1 MSDAADAADAAV
13 AASVFEDYKDAT
25 SGEFEPL
32 KEGDPFAEKFKG
44 LFDKNF
50 DLKINGDKCSGY
62 NISGSQNGCYLT
74 LLGVKEDQHQKTTI
88 TFRGVDV
95 RFREGGLPMFQDGTD
110 KNGGER
116 AFLPNCSSVEMR
128 GQFQLA
134 EGDTQIQVLGED
146 ASTTYVEDASARSVV
161 VYNNGDKYEFRDGDK
176 EVRYNYRKAA
186 GGWFYGAAMTLDQIE
201 AWEKQV
207 AADRAIAEELRE
219 QIGASASAGGLAL
232 AVEAVD
238 DTGMMGRANFQMAMG
253 PSNNKI
259 SGDPGDS
266 YNQTKVEEDRA
277 AQAAKEA
284 EEAEQK
290 QFEQTTEKLANYD
303 GNGASALKWITNVLL
318 RPLGEGSAVAA
329 GLVSSV
335 FVGMVAYVGYWVPQ
349 LMVNALIPEVFN
361 SRPQEKLLRWAQK
374 WVPRMVVGS
383 MAVAAIYQMTYTF
396 PMIAMARGGANL
408 VYLCI
413 FGDQTRMET
422 VSKVAAILW
431 ENAPSL
437 AVLWGSVFTLGIVQ
451 SVFLGTLT
459 IGLAGIGLARS
470 DRGRAFVDWWARKR
484 RYKVGEAE
492 AAYDAFAKEL
502 KKGNGASTRSL
513 QKHAQ
518 EVFSADRGHF
528 KSDNGVR
535 SNIFTLLIAQYA
547 EDGVNRA
554 PLLFD
559 LLQLWKRDAK
569 TEPTWEVASDEE
581 LSERS
586 VVALQ
591 LLNKAFADDRNQ
603 LQACVYLALS
613 MWRMPETL
621 RAALTASK
629 SWSDAQTNTDD
640 IVEKNF
646 LDLSQAKSMEAFV
659 DLAKRYYIASRKA
672 EVYTKADDEFW
683 FNNSVSKL
691 ASGVRGALR
700 RRLEFFQVKE
710 PTRTHH
716 LGDKRIDDAQ
726 FDIKHNLRWSVA
738 FGDRGVRATVTAGS
752 FGNADIDP
760 TVAEAQD
767 AGVKPVEKEGA
778 DVYIAESTSKL
789 LRVDAGGAV
798 SSDALLLEA
807 AEIHVKE
814 ALARLM
820 TLYRK
825 DDYYFSIERLDLD
838 DTRGLAGNIRAI
850 VAKAVK
856 QPPFR
861 APPPSATSSGAGPD
875 LDPGPD
881 LNALLADQA
890 ASLRRV
896 RELLEED

>member
-1 MSDAADAADAAV
+1 MSDAADATDAADAAKS
-13 AASVFEDYKDAT
+13 ADVFEEYKDAT

-32 KEGDPFAEKFKG
+32 AADDPLAETFKG
-44 LFDKNF
+44 LFDSEF
-50 DLKINGDKCSGY
+50 DLKINGDKGSGY
-62 NISGSQNGCYLT
+62 DISGSQGGCYMT
-74 LLGVKEDQHQKTTI
+74 LIGVKVDAFKEKTI
-88 TFRGVDV
+88 TFRGVNV
-95 RFREGGLPMFQDGTD
+95 RFRQGGLPMFEDG
-110 KNGGER
+110 KGN
-116 AFLPNCSSVEMR
+116 AFLPECQSIERR
-128 GQFQLA
+128 GHFQLA
-134 EGDTQIQVLGED
+134 EGDRQIRVLDGD
-146 ASTTYVEDASARSVV
+146 ASTTYLQDESERSVV
-161 VYNNGDKYEFRDGDK
+161 VYNDSSKYEFHDGDK
-176 EVRYNYRKAA
+176 AVRYNYQNAA
-186 GGWFYGAAMTLDQIE
+186 GGWFYDSARTLAQIE
-201 AWEKQV
+201 AWQAKV
-207 AADRAIAEELRE
+207 DADREAAEEVRR
-219 QIGASASAGGLAL
+219 QIQGIGASAGGLAAATASTGAEAGQL
-232 AVEAVD
+232 VVEEEPEMDALPD
-238 DTGMMGRANFQMAMG
+238 GDPQPGEIAFNETLQ
-253 PSNNKI
+253 KI
-259 SGDPGDS
+259 SEYKGDS
-266 YNQTKVEEDRA
+266 S
-277 AQAAKEA
+277 
-284 EEAEQK
+284 
-290 QFEQTTEKLANYD
+290 
-303 GNGASALKWITNVLL
+303 GASVLKWISANLL
-318 RPLGEGSAVAA
+318 GPLGQGKKWAA
-329 GLVSSV
+329 KLVSTV
-335 FVGMVAYVGYWVPQ
+335 FVGMVALVGYQVTQ
-349 LMVNALIPEVFN
+349 LMVGALIPKKFS
-361 SRPQEKLLRWAQK
+361 SRPQQKLLEWAQR
-374 WVPRMVVGS
+374 WVPRMITGSVVY
-383 MAVAAIYQMTYTF
+383 AAYQMTFKF
-396 PMIAMARGGANL
+396 PLIAMGTEGAKH
-408 VYLCI
+408 VWLCLS
-413 FGDQTRMET
+413 GAQTWKT
-422 VSKVAAILW
+422 AALAVW
-431 ENAPSL
+431 AAAPSL
-437 AVLWGSVFTLGIVQ
+437 ATLWGAIFTMSIVKYIFLATVTIGAGIV
-451 SVFLGTLT
+451 
-459 IGLAGIGLARS
+459 IARQ
-470 DRGRAFVDWWARKR
+470 DWGRTFVDWWAKKR
-484 RYKVGEAE
+484 RYKVGVAE
-492 AAYDAFAKEL
+492 TAYDAFVAEL
-502 KKGNGASTRSL
+502 KKTDPSTRSL

-518 EVFSADRGHF
+518 EVFSADAGHF
-528 KSDNGVR
+528 RSVEKSDDGAR

-613 MWRMPETL
+613 MSRMPETL

-629 SWSDAQTNTDD
+629 SWSDAQGNTDD
-640 IVEKNF
+640 IVQKNF

-700 RRLEFFQVKE
+700 RRLEFFQFKE
-710 PTRTHH
+710 PTQTHH
-716 LGDKRIDDAQ
+716 LGDKSIDDAQ
-726 FDIKHNLRWSVA
+726 FDIKYNLRWSVA

-767 AGVKPVEKEGA
+767 AGVKPVNKEGA

-861 APPPSATSSGAGPD
+861 TPPPSATSSGAGAD